1 VPEDQENSIHSP
13 APAPAPAPGAAA
25 AAANALVADLQE
37 KLKRAAADADRH
49 AAEKAEVLRRAAADA
64 DRHAA
69 EKAEVLRLADAAS
82 RERDELAQRV
92 GLLGQERDRLA
103 GEAETLRN
111 ALNRATGRIEE
122 ALREAGRLGQ
132 ELASHRSANSLEV
145 IWGVVR
151 KETKAGVAFL
161 RSKIPAGH
169 PAQKWFDLVV
179 EWSYALGCFAVESS
193 VAFVKWATPVVK
205 ELSAKGLAEVERL
218 LAKK

>member
-1 VPEDQENSIHSP
+1 MPELHEDPSQSP
-13 APAPAPAPGAAA
+13 AAGVS
-25 AAANALVADLQE
+25 AANTLIADLQEKLKRAVADADRHAVDLQE

-49 AAEKAEVLRRAAADA
+49 AKEKAEVLRM
-64 DRHAA
+64 
-69 EKAEVLRLADAAS
+69 ADAAS

-92 GLLGQERDRLA
+92 GLLGQERDRLSA
-103 GEAETLRN
+103 EAETLRS

-145 IWGVVR
+145 IWGVVC
-151 KETKAGVAFL
+151 KETQAGVAFL
-161 RSKIPAGH
+161 RSKIPEGH
-169 PAQKWFDLVV
+169 PARKWFDLAVA
-179 EWSYALGCFAVESS
+179 WSYALGCFAVESS
-193 VAFVKWATPVVK
+193 VALVKWATPVVK